1 MASEQFL
8 LTRAGYEQLQREL
21 EDLLERAK
29 DMAEQMADVH
39 DDTEFGEEATYFD
52 VMAAKERLDSRIAH
66 TRRVLQSAQVIGEDD
81 PDPTRVDPGEH
92 VTVWDFT
99 EREEITFHLL
109 SSEEVA
115 RGLPGISIES
125 PVGRALLGGRVGDV
139 VEVIVPD
146 GKARYAIRKIER
158 NVV

>member
-21 EDLLERAK
+21 EDLLEQAK

-66 TRRVLQSAQVIGEDD
+66 TRRVLQSAQLIGEDD

-92 VTVWDFT
+92 VTVWDFK
-99 EREEITFHLL
+99 EHEEVTFQLL
-109 SSEEVA
+109 GSEEVA

-125 PVGRALLGGRVGDV
+125 PVGKALLGKRVGDV

-158 NVV
+158 NV